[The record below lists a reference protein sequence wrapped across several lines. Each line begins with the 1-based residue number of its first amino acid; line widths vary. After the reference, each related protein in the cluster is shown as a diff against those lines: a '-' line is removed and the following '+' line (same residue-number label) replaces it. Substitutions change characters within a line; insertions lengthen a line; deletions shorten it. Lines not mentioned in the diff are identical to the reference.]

1 MNQIET
7 APYRLAED
15 SEQLLKI
22 VAGAGAVLVL
32 AGCFA
37 APERAWTSLLMA
49 GYLLVCLGL
58 AGLFFVA
65 VQFAS
70 GAAWSAAFR
79 RIPEAMSLVLPYGA
93 AILGIFFLFG
103 SHVYPW
109 RHESEHFTGFKGAWL
124 SYPFFL
130 GRAVLFLGLW
140 YVFTRAIVRAS
151 RRGDERSSP
160 GPNREGVK
168 LSVIFLVVFAMTFWL
183 ASFDWI
189 MSLEP
194 HWASTIF
201 GIYNF
206 AGMFSSGLAVMIL
219 LLAWMRRSGPLYSF
233 ITPEHFHDLGKL
245 LFGFTTFWMYIWFS
259 QYMLIWYANIPEETV
274 HYLRRQYRFWEPLFL
289 ANMFLNWVIPFT
301 ALLPRWTKRDPAW
314 LSRIALVVVLGRL
327 LDLYLMIHPAAG
339 GAHPSFGL
347 WELGAL
353 ALATALFVLVFV
365 RAFREAL
372 PVPVGDVHLAE
383 SLHYHN

>member
-1 MNQIET
+1 MG
-7 APYRLAED
+7 
-15 SEQLLKI
+15 
-22 VAGAGAVLVL
+22 V
-32 AGCFA
+32 
-37 APERAWTSLLMA
+37 
-49 GYLLVCLGL
+49 
-58 AGLFFVA
+58 
-65 VQFAS
+65 
-70 GAAWSAAFR
+70 
-79 RIPEAMSLVLPYGA
+79 
-93 AILGIFFLFG
+93 FFLFG

-109 RHESEHFTGFKGAWL
+109 RHEGEHFTGFKGAWL

-130 GRAVLFLGLW
+130 GRAVFFLGLW
-140 YVFTRAIVRAS
+140 YLFARAIVRAS
-151 RRGDERSSP
+151 RRGDDRSSQ
-160 GPNREGVK
+160 GPNREAIK
-168 LSVIFLVVFAMTFWL
+168 LSVIFLVVFAMTYWL

-219 LLAWMRRSGPLYSF
+219 LLAWMRRSGPLYGF

-245 LFGFTTFWMYIWFS
+245 LFGFSTFWMYIWFS

-289 ANMFLNWVIPFT
+289 ANVFLNWVIPFT
-301 ALLPRWTKRDPAW
+301 TLLPRWTKRDPAW
-314 LSRIALVVVLGRL
+314 LSRIALAVVLGRL

-339 GAHPSFGL
+339 GLHPSFGL

-353 ALATALFVLVFV
+353 AMAVSLFVLVFV
-365 RAFREAL
+365 RAFGQAR
-372 PVPVGDVHLAE
+372 PVPAGDVHLAE